1 MKDEAN
7 FTEGKILAPL
17 IRFSVPILA
26 AVFLQ
31 AMYGAVD
38 LLVVGQFGDAAGVSA
53 VSTGSQVMQT
63 VTGIIS
69 GLTVGTTVLIG
80 QKTGAKDM
88 AGAARTVGASIA
100 VFGVLA
106 AALSVVMMLGAGR
119 FAAGMHAP
127 AEAFCQTVQY
137 ILICSAGIL
146 FIVAYNVISGIFRG
160 IGNSRLP
167 LLFVGIACVCNI
179 AGDFLLVGV
188 FRLGAAGA
196 ALATVLSQAVSV
208 VLSVR
213 IIHKR
218 GLGFPFSRSDV
229 RFHRSEIRGV
239 LRLGSPIALQ
249 DAMTNISFLIITSII
264 NALGLI
270 PSAAIG
276 VSEKVVVFIMLIP
289 ISFMSSVSA
298 FSAQNIGAGKPQRA
312 RKAMLYAMAV
322 SLCFG
327 APMFCIAFFRGDFL
341 AGIFA
346 RDAQVVL
353 ACAQYMKAYAVDCVL
368 VCVLFCF
375 MGYFN
380 GIGKTLFV
388 MVQGVLAAFL
398 VRIPYSYFV
407 SRIPG
412 VTMLE
417 IGFASPL
424 ATVFSLV
431 LCMLYDRHVRRQ
443 VFLSPGGHV

>member
-1 MKDEAN
+1 MQ
-7 FTEGKILAPL
+7 
-17 IRFSVPILA
+17 FSVPILL

-38 LLVVGQFGDAAGVSA
+38 LLVVGQFGNAASVSA

-69 GLTVGTTVLIG
+69 GLAVGTTVLIG
-80 QKTGAKDM
+80 QKIGAKD
-88 AGAARTVGASIA
+88 ADGAAKTVGSSVVLFGILAVLLSI
-100 VFGVLA
+100 VMLFGA
-106 AALSVVMMLGAGR
+106 RPFAAL
-119 FAAGMHAP
+119 MHAP
-127 AEAFCQTVQY
+127 AEAFDKTVAY
-137 ILICSAGIL
+137 IRICSAGIV

-160 IGNSRLP
+160 VGNSRYP

-179 AGDFLLVGV
+179 VGDFVLVGAAHMD
-188 FRLGAAGA
+188 AAGA

-208 VLSVR
+208 VLSVW
-213 IIHKR
+213 IIRR
-218 GLGFPFSRSDV
+218 GGVGLQISRRDI
-229 RFHRSEIRGV
+229 RFNKTVIAKI

-249 DAMTNISFLIITSII
+249 DAMTNVSFLIITSII

-270 PSAAIG
+270 QSAAIG

-298 FSAQNIGAGKPQRA
+298 FSAQNIGAGKPRRA
-312 RKAMLYAMAV
+312 RQAMLYAMAV

-327 APMFCIAFFRGDFL
+327 IPMFFLTFFRGDIL
-341 AGIFA
+341 AGIFSK
-346 RDAQVVL
+346 DAQVIA
-353 ACAQYMKAYAVDCVL
+353 ACAEYMKAYAIDCML

-380 GIGKTLFV
+380 GTGKTLFV
-388 MVQGVLAAFL
+388 MLQGVLAAFL

-407 SRIPG
+407 SKIPG
-412 VTMLE
+412 VSMLE

-424 ATVFSLV
+424 ATLFSLV
-431 LCMLYDRHVRRQ
+431 LC
-443 VFLSPGGHV
+443 VFYMKKVKTPRV

>member
-1 MKDEAN
+1 MQ
-7 FTEGKILAPL
+7 
-17 IRFSVPILA
+17 FSVPILL

-38 LLVVGQFGDAAGVSA
+38 LLVVGQFGNAASVSA

-69 GLTVGTTVLIG
+69 GLAVGTTVLIG
-80 QKTGAKDM
+80 QKIGAKD
-88 AGAARTVGASIA
+88 ADGAAKTVGSSVVLFGILAVLLSIVMLLGA
-100 VFGVLA
+100 RPF
-106 AALSVVMMLGAGR
+106 AAL
-119 FAAGMHAP
+119 MHAP
-127 AEAFCQTVQY
+127 AEAFDKTVAY
-137 ILICSAGIL
+137 IRICSAGIV

-160 IGNSRLP
+160 VGNSRYP

-179 AGDFLLVGV
+179 VGDFVLVGAAHMD
-188 FRLGAAGA
+188 AAGA

-208 VLSVR
+208 VLSVW
-213 IIHKR
+213 IIRR
-218 GLGFPFSRSDV
+218 GGVGLQISRRDI
-229 RFHRSEIRGV
+229 RFNKTVIAKI

-249 DAMTNISFLIITSII
+249 DAMTNVSFLIITSII

-270 PSAAIG
+270 QSAAIG

-298 FSAQNIGAGKPQRA
+298 FSAQNIGAGKPRRA
-312 RKAMLYAMAV
+312 RQAMLYAMAV

-327 APMFCIAFFRGDFL
+327 IPMFFLTFFRGDIL
-341 AGIFA
+341 AGIFSK
-346 RDAQVVL
+346 DAQVIA
-353 ACAQYMKAYAVDCVL
+353 ACAEYMKAYAIDCML

-380 GIGKTLFV
+380 GTGKTLFV
-388 MVQGVLAAFL
+388 MLQGVLAAFL

-407 SRIPG
+407 SKIPG
-412 VTMLE
+412 VSMLE

-424 ATVFSLV
+424 ATLFSLV
-431 LCMLYDRHVRRQ
+431 LC
-443 VFLSPGGHV
+443 VFYMKKVKTTRV

>member
-1 MKDEAN
+1 MQ
-7 FTEGKILAPL
+7 
-17 IRFSVPILA
+17 FSVPILL

-38 LLVVGQFGDAAGVSA
+38 LLVVGQFGNAASVSA

-69 GLTVGTTVLIG
+69 GLAVGTTVLIG
-80 QKTGAKDM
+80 QKIGAKD
-88 AGAARTVGASIA
+88 ADGAAKTVGSSVVLFGILAVLLSI
-100 VFGVLA
+100 VMLFGA
-106 AALSVVMMLGAGR
+106 RPFAAL
-119 FAAGMHAP
+119 MHAP
-127 AEAFCQTVQY
+127 AEAFAKTVAY
-137 ILICSAGIL
+137 IRICSSGIV

-160 IGNSRLP
+160 VGNSRYP

-179 AGDFLLVGV
+179 VGDFVLVGAAHMD
-188 FRLGAAGA
+188 AAGA

-208 VLSVR
+208 VLSVW
-213 IIHKR
+213 IIRR
-218 GLGFPFSRSDV
+218 GGVGLQISRRDI
-229 RFHRSEIRGV
+229 RFNKTVIAKI

-249 DAMTNISFLIITSII
+249 DAMTNVSFLIITSII

-270 PSAAIG
+270 QSAAIG

-298 FSAQNIGAGKPQRA
+298 FSAQNIGAGKPRRA
-312 RKAMLYAMAV
+312 RQAMLYAMAV

-327 APMFCIAFFRGDFL
+327 IPMFFLTFFRGDIL
-341 AGIFA
+341 AGIFSK
-346 RDAQVVL
+346 DAQVIA
-353 ACAQYMKAYAVDCVL
+353 ACAEYMKAYAIDCML

-380 GIGKTLFV
+380 GTGKTLFV
-388 MVQGVLAAFL
+388 MLQGVLAAFL

-407 SRIPG
+407 SKIPG
-412 VTMLE
+412 VSMLE

-424 ATVFSLV
+424 ATLFSLV
-431 LCMLYDRHVRRQ
+431 LC
-443 VFLSPGGHV
+443 VFYMKKVKTTRV

>member
-1 MKDEAN
+1 MQ
-7 FTEGKILAPL
+7 
-17 IRFSVPILA
+17 FSVPILL

-38 LLVVGQFGDAAGVSA
+38 LLVVGQFGNAASVSA

-69 GLTVGTTVLIG
+69 GLAVGTTVLIG
-80 QKTGAKDM
+80 QKIGAKD
-88 AGAARTVGASIA
+88 ADGAAKTVGSSVVLFGILAVLLSI
-100 VFGVLA
+100 VMLFGA
-106 AALSVVMMLGAGR
+106 RPFAAL
-119 FAAGMHAP
+119 MHAP
-127 AEAFCQTVQY
+127 AEAFDKTVAY
-137 ILICSAGIL
+137 IRICSAGIV

-160 IGNSRLP
+160 VGNSRYP

-179 AGDFLLVGV
+179 VGDFVLVGAAHMD
-188 FRLGAAGA
+188 AAGA

-208 VLSVR
+208 VLSVW
-213 IIHKR
+213 IIRR
-218 GLGFPFSRSDV
+218 GGVGLQISRRDI
-229 RFHRSEIRGV
+229 RFNKTVIAKI

-249 DAMTNISFLIITSII
+249 DAMTNVSFLIITSII

-270 PSAAIG
+270 QSAAIG

-298 FSAQNIGAGKPQRA
+298 FSAQNIGAGKPRRA
-312 RKAMLYAMAV
+312 RQAMLYAMAV

-327 APMFCIAFFRGDFL
+327 IPMFFLTFFRGDIL
-341 AGIFA
+341 AGIFSK
-346 RDAQVVL
+346 DAQVIA
-353 ACAQYMKAYAVDCVL
+353 ACAEYMKAYAIDCML

-380 GIGKTLFV
+380 GTGKTLFV
-388 MVQGVLAAFL
+388 MLQGVLAAFL

-407 SRIPG
+407 SKIPG
-412 VTMLE
+412 VSMLE

-424 ATVFSLV
+424 ATLFSLV
-431 LCMLYDRHVRRQ
+431 LC
-443 VFLSPGGHV
+443 VFYMKKVKTTRV

>member
-1 MKDEAN
+1 MQ
-7 FTEGKILAPL
+7 
-17 IRFSVPILA
+17 FSVPILL

-38 LLVVGQFGDAAGVSA
+38 LLVVGQFGNAASVSA

-69 GLTVGTTVLIG
+69 GLAVGTTVLIG
-80 QKTGAKDM
+80 QKIGAKD
-88 AGAARTVGASIA
+88 ADGAAKTVGSSVVLFGILAVLLSI
-100 VFGVLA
+100 VMLFGA
-106 AALSVVMMLGAGR
+106 RPFAAL
-119 FAAGMHAP
+119 MHAP
-127 AEAFCQTVQY
+127 AEAFDKTVAY
-137 ILICSAGIL
+137 IRICSAGIV

-160 IGNSRLP
+160 VGNSRYP

-179 AGDFLLVGV
+179 VGDFVLVGAAHMD
-188 FRLGAAGA
+188 AAGA

-208 VLSVR
+208 VLSVW
-213 IIHKR
+213 IIRR
-218 GLGFPFSRSDV
+218 GGVGLQISRRDI
-229 RFHRSEIRGV
+229 RFNKTVIAKI

-249 DAMTNISFLIITSII
+249 DAMTNVSFLIITSII

-270 PSAAIG
+270 QSAAIG

-298 FSAQNIGAGKPQRA
+298 FSAQNIGAGKPRRA
-312 RKAMLYAMAV
+312 RQAMLYAMAV

-327 APMFCIAFFRGDFL
+327 IPMFFLTFFRGDIL
-341 AGIFA
+341 AGIFSK
-346 RDAQVVL
+346 DAQVIA
-353 ACAQYMKAYAVDCVL
+353 ACAEYMKAYAIDCML

-380 GIGKTLFV
+380 GTGKTLFV
-388 MVQGVLAAFL
+388 MLQGVLAAFL
-398 VRIPYSYFV
+398 VRIPYYYFV
-407 SRIPG
+407 SKIPG
-412 VTMLE
+412 VSMLE

-424 ATVFSLV
+424 ATLFSLV
-431 LCMLYDRHVRRQ
+431 LC
-443 VFLSPGGHV
+443 VFYMKKVKTPRV